1 MSELQTINSGINAI
15 WQFIK
20 TYPHPPKDA
29 NDAWW
34 DKLVADANMV
44 CETFKHPAITKMM
57 CGYLD
62 YMETEAK
69 WE

>member
-1 MSELQTINSGINAI
+1 MNELKQINAGINGI

-62 YMETEAK
+62 YMENDAT